1 MQSNTGIHKASQ
13 IDQMQAQLFK
23 KKLKEKLVK
32 LEEEYKNATGYK
44 RNSIYQ
50 KMRSLEEYVENEE
63 YKIL

>member
-1 MQSNTGIHKASQ
+1 MESNTDMHKASQ

-23 KKLKEKLVK
+23 RKTKEKLIK

-50 KMRSLEEYVENEE
+50 KMRSLKEYIEGG
-63 YKIL
+63 K